1 MNTNHYQIL
10 QIREVVQGNTF
21 FARIVAAISGSA
33 NSVLL
38 LVLEL
43 SLLLIVRLLLLMV
56 LGSHVYFVSNVHNF
70 QHVNHSNIIGQ

>member
-33 NSVLL
+33 NSVLI

-56 LGSHVYFVSNVHNF
+56 LGSTC
-70 QHVNHSNIIGQ
+70 QPL